1 MSAFSPLPSSFSLYA
16 CLRCAHSPDLVLAVA
31 KDFSPRVHRQ
41 ASGVV
46 VLDVSGL
53 ERLLGSPETIG
64 AELLRACGGAP
75 RSRSES
81 APSVA
86 VAPSQ
91 VGALLLASAA
101 PGLTVAI
108 DDLPS
113 ALAPIPLRVL
123 HHLLAEIHGI
133 TVLRPKGAAGQ
144 ARQVALWK
152 PYESAFSV
160 LEGWGLTTLG
170 ELVAL
175 PADALSARLGQ
186 LGIGLR
192 EQARGHDLLPLVPDP
207 EVGRFIERVEL
218 EWPIDAL
225 EPLSFVFA
233 RMLDPLATA
242 LERADR
248 AAAALRLDLRLV
260 DRSIYPRVLQL
271 PAAIRDPRVLRT
283 LLLLDLESHPPSAAV
298 DIVTLEIDPAP
309 SRIVQFSLLTRARPS
324 AETVATLTS
333 RLSALVGESRSG
345 TPVLLDSWQPDAFE
359 IHRFNPEGSTRQ
371 VLHGGFY
378 TAGSTRQVL
387 HGGFYTAGSTRQV
400 LTPQSPIGPGQAA
413 IANRQSPIANV
424 FIRRFRPPVAV
435 RVRVEGG
442 RPVRV
447 AVDRRGIPGGHV
459 EQAAGPWRSSGAWWD
474 RVARAWNRDEWDVAL
489 SDGSVCRLFR
499 DRESGTWFVDGVID

>member
-1 MSAFSPLPSSFSLYA
+1 M
-16 CLRCAHSPDLVLAVA
+16 
-31 KDFSPRVHRQ
+31 
-41 ASGVV
+41 V

-53 ERLLGSPETIG
+53 ERLLGTPETIG
-64 AELLRACGGAP
+64 TELLRACGGAAD
-75 RSRSES
+75 RRRNGS
-81 APSVA
+81 ALSVA

-91 VGALLLASAA
+91 IGALLLASAA
-101 PGLTVAI
+101 PGLTVAV
-108 DDLPS
+108 DDLAS
-113 ALAPIPLRVL
+113 ALAPISLRVL
-123 HHLLAEIHGI
+123 HRLLAEIHGV
-133 TVLRPKGAAGQ
+133 TVLRPKRAAGS
-144 ARQVALWK
+144 ARQVAFWK
-152 PYESAFSV
+152 PYESAFNV
-160 LEGWGLTTLG
+160 FEGWGLTTLG
-170 ELVAL
+170 EVAAL
-175 PADALSARLGQ
+175 PSAELSARLGQ
-186 LGIGLR
+186 LGVDLQ
-192 EQARGHDLLPLVPDP
+192 EHARGCDLAPLVPDP
-207 EVGRFIERVEL
+207 DVRRFVERVEL

-260 DRSIYPRVLQL
+260 DRSTHPRMLQL

-309 SRIVQFSLLTRARPS
+309 SRIVQFSLLARARPS

-359 IHRFNPEGSTRQ
+359 MRRFDTSGSTRQ
-371 VLHGGFY
+371 VLRDGFD
-378 TAGSTRQVL
+378 TSGS
-387 HGGFYTAGSTRQV
+387 
-400 LTPQSPIGPGQAA
+400 
-413 IANRQSPIANV
+413 V

-447 AVDRRGIPGGHV
+447 AVDRRGMPGGHV

-474 RVARAWNRDEWDVAL
+474 RVARAWNRDDWDVAL

-499 DRESGTWFVDGVID
+499 DRDGGTWFMDGVID

>member
-1 MSAFSPLPSSFSLYA
+1 MPPVSLLPSPFSLFA
-16 CLRCAHSPDLVLAVA
+16 CLRCTHSPDLALDVA
-31 KDFSPRVHRQ
+31 KDFSPRVHQQ

-53 ERLLGSPETIG
+53 ERLLGRPKTIG
-64 AELLRACGGAP
+64 AELLRACGGP
-75 RSRSES
+75 TRDRNGSGL
-81 APSVA
+81 SVA

-91 VGALLLASAA
+91 IGALLLASAA
-101 PGLTVAI
+101 PGLTVAV
-108 DDLPS
+108 DDLQA
-113 ALAPIPLRVL
+113 ALTPIPLRVL
-123 HHLLAEIHGI
+123 HHLLAEIRGV
-133 TVLRPKGAAGQ
+133 TVLRPKDSAGQ
-144 ARQVALWK
+144 ARQMALWK

-160 LEGWGLTTLG
+160 LEAWGLTTLG
-170 ELVAL
+170 ELAAL
-175 PADALSARLGQ
+175 PAGDLSARLGQ
-186 LGIGLR
+186 LGVALR

-207 EVGRFIERVEL
+207 DVQRFVERMEL

-260 DRSIYPRVLQL
+260 DRSTYPRVLQL

-359 IHRFNPEGSTRQ
+359 MHRFSPE
-371 VLHGGFY
+371 
-378 TAGSTRQVL
+378 GSTRQVL

-400 LTPQSPIGPGQAA
+400 LTPQSPIGTGQAA
-413 IANRQSPIANV
+413 IENRQSPIANV
-424 FIRRFRPPVAV
+424 FIRRFRPPAAV

-442 RPVRV
+442 RPMRV
-447 AVDRRGIPGGHV
+447 AVDRRGMPGGQV

-474 RVARAWNRDEWDVAL
+474 RTARAWNRDEWDVAL

-499 DRESGTWFVDGVID
+499 DRESGTWFMDGVID

>member
-1 MSAFSPLPSSFSLYA
+1 MPPVFLLPSSFSLFG
-16 CLRCAHSPDLVLAVA
+16 CLRCTHAPDLALAVA
-31 KDFSPRVHRQ
+31 KDFSPRVHRP

-53 ERLLGSPETIG
+53 ERLLGTPETIG
-64 AELLRACGGAP
+64 TELLRACGGAAD
-75 RSRSES
+75 RRRNGS
-81 APSVA
+81 ALSVA

-91 VGALLLASAA
+91 IGALLLASAA
-101 PGLTVAI
+101 PGLTVAV
-108 DDLPS
+108 DDLAS
-113 ALAPIPLRVL
+113 ALAPISLRVL
-123 HHLLAEIHGI
+123 HRLLAEIHGV
-133 TVLRPKGAAGQ
+133 TVLRSKRAAGS
-144 ARQVALWK
+144 ARQVAFWK
-152 PYESAFSV
+152 PYESAFNV
-160 LEGWGLTTLG
+160 FEGWGLTTLG
-170 ELVAL
+170 EVAAL
-175 PADALSARLGQ
+175 PSAELSARLGQ
-186 LGIGLR
+186 LGVDLQ
-192 EQARGHDLLPLVPDP
+192 EHARGCDLAPLVPDP
-207 EVGRFIERVEL
+207 DVRRFVERVEL

-260 DRSIYPRVLQL
+260 DRSTHPRMLQL

-309 SRIVQFSLLTRARPS
+309 SRIVQFSLLARARPS

-359 IHRFNPEGSTRQ
+359 MRRFDTSGSTRQ
-371 VLHGGFY
+371 VLCDGFD
-378 TAGSTRQVL
+378 TSGS
-387 HGGFYTAGSTRQV
+387 
-400 LTPQSPIGPGQAA
+400 
-413 IANRQSPIANV
+413 V

-447 AVDRRGIPGGHV
+447 AVDRRGMPGGHV

-474 RVARAWNRDEWDVAL
+474 RVARAWNRDDWDVAL

-499 DRESGTWFVDGVID
+499 DRDGGTWFMDGVID

>member
-1 MSAFSPLPSSFSLYA
+1 
-16 CLRCAHSPDLVLAVA
+16 
-31 KDFSPRVHRQ
+31 
-41 ASGVV
+41 VV

-53 ERLLGSPETIG
+53 ERLLGTPETIG
-64 AELLRACGGAP
+64 TELLRACGGAAD
-75 RSRSES
+75 RRRNGS
-81 APSVA
+81 ALSVA

-91 VGALLLASAA
+91 IGALLLASVA
-101 PGLTVAI
+101 PGLTVAV
-108 DDLPS
+108 DDLAS
-113 ALAPIPLRVL
+113 ALAPISLRVL
-123 HHLLAEIHGI
+123 HRLLAEIHGV
-133 TVLRPKGAAGQ
+133 TVLRPKRAAGS
-144 ARQVALWK
+144 ARQVAFWK
-152 PYESAFSV
+152 PYESAFNV
-160 LEGWGLTTLG
+160 FEGWGLTTLG
-170 ELVAL
+170 EVAAL
-175 PADALSARLGQ
+175 PSAELSARLGQ
-186 LGIGLR
+186 LGVDLQ
-192 EQARGHDLLPLVPDP
+192 EHARGCDLAPLVPDP
-207 EVGRFIERVEL
+207 DVRRFVERVEL

-260 DRSIYPRVLQL
+260 DRSTHPRMLQL

-309 SRIVQFSLLTRARPS
+309 SRIVQFSLLARARPS

-359 IHRFNPEGSTRQ
+359 MRRFDTSGSTRQ
-371 VLHGGFY
+371 VLCDGFD
-378 TAGSTRQVL
+378 TSGS
-387 HGGFYTAGSTRQV
+387 
-400 LTPQSPIGPGQAA
+400 
-413 IANRQSPIANV
+413 V

-447 AVDRRGIPGGHV
+447 AVDRRGMPGGHV

-474 RVARAWNRDEWDVAL
+474 RVARAWNRDDWDVAL

-499 DRESGTWFVDGVID
+499 DRDGGTWFMDGVID

>member
-1 MSAFSPLPSSFSLYA
+1 MPPVFLLPSSFSLFG
-16 CLRCAHSPDLVLAVA
+16 CLRCTHAPDLALAVA

-53 ERLLGSPETIG
+53 ERLLGTPETIG
-64 AELLRACGGAP
+64 TELLRACGGAAD
-75 RSRSES
+75 RRRNGS
-81 APSVA
+81 ALSVA

-91 VGALLLASAA
+91 IGALLLASAA
-101 PGLTVAI
+101 PGLTVAV
-108 DDLPS
+108 DDLAS
-113 ALAPIPLRVL
+113 ALAPISLRVL
-123 HHLLAEIHGI
+123 HRLLAEIHGV
-133 TVLRPKGAAGQ
+133 TVLRPKRAAGS
-144 ARQVALWK
+144 ARQVAFWK
-152 PYESAFSV
+152 PYESAFNV
-160 LEGWGLTTLG
+160 FEGWGLTTLG
-170 ELVAL
+170 EVAAL
-175 PADALSARLGQ
+175 PSAELSARLGQ
-186 LGIGLR
+186 LGVDLQ
-192 EQARGHDLLPLVPDP
+192 EHARGCDLAPLVPDP
-207 EVGRFIERVEL
+207 DVRRFVERVEL

-260 DRSIYPRVLQL
+260 DRSTHPRMLQL

-309 SRIVQFSLLTRARPS
+309 SRIVQFSLLARARPS

-359 IHRFNPEGSTRQ
+359 MRRFDTSGSTRQ
-371 VLHGGFY
+371 VLRDGFD
-378 TAGSTRQVL
+378 TSGS
-387 HGGFYTAGSTRQV
+387 
-400 LTPQSPIGPGQAA
+400 
-413 IANRQSPIANV
+413 V

-447 AVDRRGIPGGHV
+447 AVDRRGMPGGHV

-474 RVARAWNRDEWDVAL
+474 RVARAWNRDDWDVAL

-499 DRESGTWFVDGVID
+499 DRDGGTWFMDGVID

>member
-1 MSAFSPLPSSFSLYA
+1 MASFSLFA
-16 CLRCAHSPDLVLAVA
+16 CVRCTHSPDLALAVA

-53 ERLLGSPETIG
+53 ERLLGTPETIG
-64 AELLRACGGAP
+64 AELLRACGGAAD
-75 RSRSES
+75 RRRNGS
-81 APSVA
+81 ALSVA

-91 VGALLLASAA
+91 IGALLLASAA

-108 DDLPS
+108 DDLAS
-113 ALAPIPLRVL
+113 ALAPISLRVL
-123 HHLLAEIHGI
+123 HRLLAEIHGV
-133 TVLRPKGAAGQ
+133 TVLRPKRAAGS
-144 ARQVALWK
+144 AHQVRRVKDITFWK
-152 PYESAFSV
+152 PYESAFNV
-160 LEGWGLTTLG
+160 FEGWGLTTLG
-170 ELVAL
+170 EVAAL
-175 PADALSARLGQ
+175 PSAELSARLGQ
-186 LGIGLR
+186 RGVALQ
-192 EQARGHDLLPLVPDP
+192 EHARGRDLAPLVPDP
-207 EVGRFIERVEL
+207 DVRRFVERVEL

-260 DRSIYPRVLQL
+260 DRSTHPRMLQL

-309 SRIVQFSLLTRARPS
+309 SRIVQFSLLARARPS

-359 IHRFNPEGSTRQ
+359 MSRFD
-371 VLHGGFY
+371 VD
-378 TAGSTRQVL
+378 
-387 HGGFYTAGSTRQV
+387 GSTRQV
-400 LTPQSPIGPGQAA
+400 LTPQSPIGTEQAA

-435 RVRVEGG
+435 RVQVEGG

-447 AVDRRGIPGGHV
+447 AVDRRGMPGGHV

-474 RVARAWNRDEWDVAL
+474 RAVRAWNRDEWDVAL

-499 DRESGTWFVDGVID
+499 DRDGGTWFMDGVID